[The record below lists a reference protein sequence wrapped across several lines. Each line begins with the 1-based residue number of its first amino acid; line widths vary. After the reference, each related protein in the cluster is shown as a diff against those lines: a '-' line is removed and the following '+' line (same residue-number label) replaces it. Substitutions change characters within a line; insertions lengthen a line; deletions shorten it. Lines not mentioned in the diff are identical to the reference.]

1 LGWQNSNHLGELAL
15 PVVGLTTRLLAD
27 RLLSPILDPHALET
41 AISLTC
47 PNCSRAAGTEDKFC
61 AGCGASLAPSC
72 LQCGRRAAPE
82 AAFCTGCGARLGVPA
97 AAPREDRR
105 LVTVLF
111 VDMVDF
117 TPFAEQLDPEQVR
130 TTQQEFFG
138 IVRRIVRQHGGV
150 VEKYIGDA
158 VMAIFGAPVAT
169 ENDQLRAVRTGLEI
183 QRALDRQAAAVAN
196 RSFRIG
202 IASGQALVNL
212 DAAREGGQ
220 AIVAGDVVITGSRL
234 QGVCPS
240 GGVLVDQHTFEAT
253 RDDIEYAQ
261 QPPAMLKGKRQ
272 PSTVWLATVARR
284 LRLGERDESTPM
296 VDRDH
301 ERGILTTALHR
312 TIADRTPQLVTIFGS
327 AGIGKSRL
335 LRELSRYAGRLP
347 RHDVRWLVGHCP
359 PFGENVTYAALV
371 EIVKSEV
378 GILDTDDD
386 TTARARLSE
395 TLRQL
400 AGAAEAERLA
410 DAMAPLLGLAG
421 SRLPPAEA
429 ESAWR
434 RFLLLLADSGATVL
448 VFEDMHWAD
457 EAMLRFVETL
467 CGAGNGLPLMVI
479 ATARPELRESRPGW
493 TGAITSAVSISLG
506 PMRDSDI
513 TTMYAQMF
521 GQIAFPQATLEP
533 LVELAGGNPLY
544 AHEYVRML
552 VDRGELRPVGPTW
565 TLDADESTP
574 MPQTVQAVIA
584 NRLDLLEPTD
594 RVVLQAASVIGNQ
607 FWPGAIGAAAG
618 LSPEVVTRALHRL
631 EQRDLVAESA
641 TSTMADEHEYA
652 FRHILVRDVC
662 YQRLPRSER
671 VAFHQRT
678 ADWLAAAVDGR
689 PHDLGEVLAN
699 HRWAAH
705 EIARTLGLD
714 PAPYAPAARDSL
726 HLAARRAYALHAL
739 DTAQTLVTRAH
750 NLKLDPD
757 PMLDLFAA
765 ELAFYRDGNA
775 FMASGGIDRLK
786 ELAAELTETGEIAGA
801 ARAYT
806 LLGQTAWSRADRAD
820 SLHWLGLAVR
830 HFEDLPDS
838 PEKVEALLEL
848 ARTWM
853 IDFEFGPATEAA
865 RGAAEVASRL
875 HLAEAQASARI
886 TIAAARYMSGAAD
899 DLDELIAVADDC
911 RLSQLS
917 SWRRA
922 AGNLAWAYLEEGDV
936 AGNLGLLGEVRTVI
950 RSGGHA
956 LLVSYNEQ
964 AQIAYMSGDW
974 TKAIA
979 ATTAVMRRPTDEWD
993 LHAIAIGAWM
1003 RVLRGETMESEQ
1015 DDPIET
1021 VLSAAR
1027 HSGFHRVLRSAYA
1040 HSALCRALQG
1050 RIDEARSLL
1059 NELERDWIQ
1068 TEMIGFGEWVAATGH
1083 AAALLG
1089 PEAAAQAQAMFLRSK
1104 RRTPWVSAALEMAS
1118 GALAEDGAVAAGHYL
1133 SAADRYAAIGT
1144 PSDEVLALAA
1154 ALRALPAGDDRLDG
1168 VSERVRRFAERNA
1181 APLLFGPLLGTAR

>member
-1 LGWQNSNHLGELAL
+1 
-15 PVVGLTTRLLAD
+15 
-27 RLLSPILDPHALET
+27 
-41 AISLTC
+41 
-47 PNCSRAAGTEDKFC
+47 
-61 AGCGASLAPSC
+61 
-72 LQCGRRAAPE
+72 
-82 AAFCTGCGARLGVPA
+82 
-97 AAPREDRR
+97 
-105 LVTVLF
+105 
-111 VDMVDF
+111 MVDF
-117 TPFAEQLDPEQVR
+117 TPYAELLDPEQVR
-130 TTQQEFFG
+130 TTQHEFFG
-138 IVRRIVRQHGGV
+138 TVRRIVRQYGGV
-150 VEKYIGDA
+150 LEKYIGDA

-169 ENDQLRAVRTGLEI
+169 ENDQLRAVRAGLEV
-183 QRALDRQAAAVAN
+183 QRALDRQAGTMAN
-196 RSFRIG
+196 RSFRVG

-220 AIVAGDVVITGSRL
+220 AIAAGDVVVTSSRL
-234 QGVCPS
+234 QAVCPP
-240 GGVLVDQHTFEAT
+240 GGVLVDQLTFEAT

-261 QPPAMLKGKRQ
+261 QPPAVLKGKRH
-272 PSTVWLATVARR
+272 PSMVWLATAARR

-312 TIADRTPQLVTIFGS
+312 TIADRTPQLVTIFGA

-395 TLRQL
+395 ALRRL

-410 DAMAPLLGLAG
+410 DAMAPLLGLPG

-434 RFLLLLADSGATVL
+434 RFLLLLADSGPTVL

-457 EAMLRFVETL
+457 GAMLRFVEML
-467 CGAGNGLPLMVI
+467 CGAGKGLPLLVI

-493 TGAITSAVSISLG
+493 TGAITSSVSISLG

-513 TTMYAQMF
+513 STMYAQMF
-521 GQIAFPQATLEP
+521 GQSAFPSSSLEP
-533 LVELAGGNPLY
+533 LIELAGGNPLY

-565 TLDADESTP
+565 MLDADESTP

-594 RVVLQAASVIGNQ
+594 RVVLQAAAVIGNQ
-607 FWPGAIGAAAG
+607 FWPGAVCAAAG
-618 LSPEVVTRALHRL
+618 LSPETVTRALHRL
-631 EQRDLVAESA
+631 EQRDLVAESV

-671 VAFHQRT
+671 VAFHHRT
-678 ADWLAAAVDGR
+678 ADWLGYATDGR

-714 PAPYAPAARDSL
+714 PTPYAPAARDSL

-739 DTAQTLVTRAH
+739 DTAQTLVTRALS
-750 NLKLDPD
+750 LKLEPD
-757 PMLDLFAA
+757 PTLELFAA
-765 ELAFYRDGNA
+765 ELALCRDGDA
-775 FMASGGIDRLK
+775 FMASGGVDRLI
-786 ELAAELTETGEIAGA
+786 ELAAELSEAGEIAGA
-801 ARAYT
+801 ARACT
-806 LLGQTAWSRADRAD
+806 LLGQTELLRADRAEA
-820 SLHWLGLAVR
+820 LHWLGLAAR

-838 PEKVEALLEL
+838 PEKAEALLEL

-853 IDFEFGPATEAA
+853 IDFEFDPATEAA

-875 HLAEAQASARI
+875 HLAEAHASARI
-886 TIAAARYMSGAAD
+886 TIATARFLSGQAAD
-899 DLDELIAVADDC
+899 LSELVAVTDDC
-911 RLSQLS
+911 RRSQLS

-936 AGNLGLLGEVRTVI
+936 AGNLRLLAETRAVVRA
-950 RSGGHA
+950 GGHA

-964 AQIAYMSGDW
+964 AQYAYMSGDW
-974 TKAIA
+974 PKAIA
-979 ATTAVMRRPTDEWD
+979 AVTAAMRRPTDEWD
-993 LHAIAIGAWM
+993 VHALAIGAWM
-1003 RVLRGETMESEQ
+1003 RVLRGESVDSGQ
-1015 DDPIET
+1015 DDPIEM
-1021 VLSAAR
+1021 VLAAAR
-1027 HSGFHRVLRSAYA
+1027 HSGFHRVVRSAYA

-1050 RIDEARSLL
+1050 RLDEARSLL
-1059 NELERDWIQ
+1059 NELEQDWLQ
-1068 TEMIGFGEWVAATGH
+1068 SEMIGFGEWVAAAGH
-1083 AAALLG
+1083 VAALLG
-1089 PEAAAQAQAMFLRSK
+1089 SDAAAQVQAMVLRSR
-1104 RRTPWVSAALEMAS
+1104 RRTPWVVAALEMAS
-1118 GALAEDGAVAAGHYL
+1118 GALAEEQAVAAGHYL
-1133 SAADRYAAIGT
+1133 AAADRYAAIGT
-1144 PSDEVLALAA
+1144 PSDEALALAA
-1154 ALRALPAGDDRLDG
+1154 ALRIMPAGDDRLDN
-1168 VSERVRRFAERNA
+1168 VSERVRHFAERNA
-1181 APLLFGPLLGTAR
+1181 APRLFGPLLGSAR

>member
-1 LGWQNSNHLGELAL
+1 
-15 PVVGLTTRLLAD
+15 
-27 RLLSPILDPHALET
+27 
-41 AISLTC
+41 
-47 PNCSRAAGTEDKFC
+47 
-61 AGCGASLAPSC
+61 
-72 LQCGRRAAPE
+72 
-82 AAFCTGCGARLGVPA
+82 LGVQV

-117 TPFAEQLDPEQVR
+117 TRYAEQLDPEQVR
-130 TTQQEFFG
+130 TTQHEFFG
-138 IVRRIVRQHGGV
+138 IVRRIVRQYGGV

-158 VMAIFGAPVAT
+158 VVAIFGAPVAT
-169 ENDQLRAVRTGLEI
+169 ENDQLRAVRAGLEI

-196 RSFRIG
+196 RSFRVG

-220 AIVAGDVVITGSRL
+220 AIVAGDVIVTGSRL
-234 QGVCPS
+234 QVVCPP
-240 GGVLVDQHTFEAT
+240 GGVLVDQLTFEAT
-253 RDDIEYAQ
+253 REDIEYAQ
-261 QPPAMLKGKRQ
+261 QPPAMLKGRQQ
-272 PSTVWLATVARR
+272 PSMVWLATAVRR
-284 LRLGERDESTPM
+284 LGLGERDESTPM

-312 TIADRTPQLVTIFGS
+312 TIADRTPQLVTIFGT

-359 PFGENVTYAALV
+359 PYGENVTYAALV

-386 TTARARLSE
+386 ATARARLSDAS
-395 TLRQL
+395 RQL
-400 AGAAEAERLA
+400 AGAADAERLA
-410 DAMAPLLGLAG
+410 DGMAPLLGLAG

-434 RFLLLLADSGATVL
+434 RFLLLLAHSGPTVL

-457 EAMLRFVETL
+457 EAMLRFVEML
-467 CGAGNGLPLMVI
+467 CGAGKGLPLLVI

-493 TGAITSAVSISLG
+493 TGAITGAVSISLG

-513 TTMYAQMF
+513 STMYAQMF
-521 GQIAFPQATLEP
+521 GQATFQAASLEP

-552 VDRGELRPVGPTW
+552 VDRGELRPIGPTW

-594 RVVLQAASVIGNQ
+594 RMVLQAAAVIGNQ
-607 FWPGAIGAAAG
+607 FWPGAVGAAAG
-618 LSPEVVTRALHRL
+618 LSTQVVTRALHRL
-631 EQRDLVAESA
+631 EQRDLVVENA
-641 TSTMADEHEYA
+641 TSTMADEDEYA

-714 PAPYAPAARDSL
+714 PTPYAPAARDSL
-726 HLAARRAYALHAL
+726 HLAGRRAYSLHAL
-739 DTAQTLVTRAH
+739 DTAQTLVTRALS
-750 NLKLDPD
+750 LKLDPD
-757 PMLDLFAA
+757 PTLDLFAA
-765 ELAFYRDGNA
+765 ELAFYRDSDT
-775 FMASGGIDRLK
+775 FLASGGIDRVI
-786 ELAAELTETGEIAGA
+786 ELAAELTEAGETAGA
-801 ARAYT
+801 AQAYT
-806 LLGQTAWSRADRAD
+806 LLGQTAWSRADRSDA
-820 SLHWLGLAVR
+820 LHWLGLAAR

-853 IDFEFGPATEAA
+853 IDYEFGPATEAV
-865 RGAAEVASRL
+865 RSAAEAAGRL

-886 TIAAARYMSGAAD
+886 TMATARFMTGEAG
-899 DLDELIAVADDC
+899 DLSELLAVAEDC
-911 RLSQLS
+911 RRSQLSS

-922 AGNLAWAYLEEGDV
+922 TGNLAWAYLEEGDV
-936 AGNLGLLGEVRTVI
+936 AGAARLNAEIRTVI

-964 AQIAYMSGDW
+964 AQSAYMSGDW

-979 ATTAVMRRPTDEWD
+979 ATTAAMRRPTDEWD
-993 LHAIAIGAWM
+993 QHAIAISAWM
-1003 RVLRGETMESEQ
+1003 RVLRGETMDSGQ
-1015 DDPIET
+1015 DDPIES

-1050 RIDEARSLL
+1050 RTDEAQSLL
-1059 NELERDWIQ
+1059 DELERDWLQ

-1089 PEAAAQAQAMFLRSK
+1089 PDAAAQAKAMFLRSK
-1104 RRTPWVSAALEMAS
+1104 RRTPWVAAALQMAS
-1118 GALAEDGAVAAGHYL
+1118 GALARDGAAAAGHYL
-1133 SAADRYAAIGT
+1133 AAADRYAAIGT
-1144 PSDEVLALAA
+1144 FSDEALALAT
-1154 ALRALPAGDDRLDG
+1154 ALRALPAGDERLDD
-1168 VSERVRRFAERNA
+1168 VSARVRHFAERNA